1 MAGRLPMSPRK
12 HWLYGVETLP
22 IRNELWARPQS
33 IVICMKIT
41 CVVEGLE
48 QIESSEPEDIAR
60 EVAED

>member
-1 MAGRLPMSPRK
+1 MESKHYRSAMSC
-12 HWLYGVETLP
+12 G
-22 IRNELWARPQS
+22 RPQS
-33 IVICMKIT
+33 IAICMKIT